1 EFFEVLTW
9 RQIGLHRKPIYLLN
23 TNGYWTPLIALVD
36 HVIDQGFAEAPMRGY
51 ATVVDDVAALAL
63 RLREALG

>member
-23 TNGYWTPLIALVD
+23 TADYWTPLMTLMD
-36 HVIDQGFAEAPMRGY
+36 HVIDQGFAEAPIRSY
-51 ATVVDDVAALAL
+51 ATLVPDVAALAL
-63 RLREALG
+63 RLRAVLG